1 MIFDLETTEL
11 IEDDVAIED
20 MTASV
25 ACAMW
30 LPAAN
35 TVDASVAGAD
45 TRTFWHG
52 SVTRAPNGE
61 AAAGM
66 RGLLEWFDGAAMI
79 VAYNGRDF
87 DMRVLSGCYR
97 ADEEARRQAHMAKL
111 VDPAEAIRRA
121 TGRRAKL
128 STVLRMNTRAEKG
141 GDGCDAPRFW
151 KEGKYVQLQ
160 RYCAQDVRVLADL
173 VIREEIRLP
182 GGGVTRGASV
192 RQVLVGGEEAKGIL
206 PHDGV
211 CAKCG
216 GPTGGGPYG
225 AEGNE
230 YGSKVSDALIRRL
243 HEAGVTDAREVP
255 LRTLE
260 KYRELLGGLSKA
272 EETQLRSVEVR
283 TEAELQATQRA
294 RDAYLRALDDDAPL
308 ELDEEAAKASREK
321 RRREQEQGGEHSQAE
336 RRGVA
341 QRARD
346 GGCAACSGR
355 KRKAAGAYDETR
367 RRKARR
373 VVTGGYMDRGGREWA
388 GGKRSAIVLGG
399 TAVERIVAGRY
410 EWRDHALTPT
420 RGARKRYW
428 EDMHEPTH
436 RAQRPRTDGDE

>member
-1 MIFDLETTEL
+1 
-11 IEDDVAIED
+11 
-20 MTASV
+20 
-25 ACAMW
+25 
-30 LPAAN
+30 
-35 TVDASVAGAD
+35 
-45 TRTFWHG
+45 
-52 SVTRAPNGE
+52 
-61 AAAGM
+61 
-66 RGLLEWFDGAAMI
+66 MI

-87 DMRVLSGCYR
+87 DMRVLSSCYR

-111 VDPAEAIRRA
+111 VDPAEVIRRA

-151 KEGKYVQLQ
+151 QEGKYVQLQ

-192 RQVLVGGEEAKGIL
+192 RHVIVGGEGGKGIL

-211 CAKCG
+211 CAECG
-216 GPTGGGPYG
+216 GPTDDGPYG
-225 AEGNE
+225 AKGDE

-243 HEAGVTDAREVP
+243 HQAGVTEAGEVP
-255 LRTLE
+255 RRTLE
-260 KYRELLGGLSKA
+260 EYRELLGGLSKA

-283 TEAELQATQRA
+283 TEAERRAAQHA
-294 RDAYLRALDDDAPL
+294 RDAYLRELDDDAPL
-308 ELDEEAAKASREK
+308 ELDEEAARASREK
-321 RRREQEQGGEHSQAE
+321 RRREQEQGGERGRATGRSTARQARE
-336 RRGVA
+336 
-341 QRARD
+341 

-355 KRKAAGAYDETR
+355 KRKAAGEYDETR

-373 VVTGGYMDRGGREWA
+373 VDTGGYMDRGGRAWA
-388 GGKRSAIVLGG
+388 GNKRSAIVLGS
-399 TAVERIVAGRY
+399 AAMERIVAGRY
-410 EWRDHALTPT
+410 EWRDRAMTPM

-436 RAQRPRTDGDE
+436 RAQRPRTDGDAERH